1 MDTFIRVDAS
11 VEIGTGHVM
20 RCLTLAHRLK
30 KEGHRIAF
38 ICRDAEGDCIALIKE
53 QGFVVYILPLCD
65 GTLWN
70 FVAEYWEKDAYETIE
85 ILKQYNVKK
94 LIIDHYSIDIKWEQL
109 VRPFV
114 KNIMVLDDL
123 ANRKHDCDILLD
135 QNFYLDL
142 ETRYEGLVPS
152 STEMLLGPSHALLRD
167 EFIDAKKHV
176 KPFNGKIERLF
187 IFFGGSDPTNETE
200 KVLLAIKPLIDKYKL
215 VVDVVV
221 GNSNPNKLKIKQLC
235 DEIENTYY
243 HCQVNNIAELMAQ
256 ADLAIGGG
264 GATTWERI
272 FLHLPTIVIAVADNQ
287 VEIAKATHIKGACLF
302 LGLSKKILINDIQNS
317 VDNTLKSHKVINNMI
332 SNMKCFSI

>member
-11 VEIGTGHVM
+11 VEIGIGHVM

-30 KEGHRIAF
+30 KTEKYVAF
-38 ICRDAEGDCIALIKE
+38 ICRDAEGQCIRLIE
-53 QGFVVYILPLCD
+53 QQGFEVFILPNSE
-65 GTLWN
+65 GSLWN
-70 FVAEYWEKDAYETIE
+70 FVSDYWKKDAQDTIS
-85 ILKQYNVKK
+85 ILKKYNVER
-94 LIIDHYSIDIKWEQL
+94 LIIDHYSIDIKWEKL

-114 KNIMVLDDL
+114 NEIMVIDDL

-135 QNFYLDL
+135 QNFYLDMD
-142 ETRYEGLVPS
+142 TRYDGLVPS
-152 STEMLLGPSHALLRD
+152 SAKMLLGPSHALLRD
-167 EFIDAKKHV
+167 EFIEAKKHI
-176 KPFNGKIERLF
+176 KPFNGRVERLF

-200 KVLLAIKPLIDKYKL
+200 KVLLAIKSTIEQYKL

-235 DEIENTYY
+235 DEIENTHY

-272 FLHLPTIVIAVADNQ
+272 FLQLPTIVIAVAENQ
-287 VEIAKATHIKGACLF
+287 VEIAEAIHIKGACIY
-302 LGLSKKILINDIQNS
+302 LGLSKKILINDIQNI
-317 VDNTLKSHKVINNMI
+317 VDKMLKSNMIINNMI
-332 SNMKCFSI
+332 SNMKCFPI